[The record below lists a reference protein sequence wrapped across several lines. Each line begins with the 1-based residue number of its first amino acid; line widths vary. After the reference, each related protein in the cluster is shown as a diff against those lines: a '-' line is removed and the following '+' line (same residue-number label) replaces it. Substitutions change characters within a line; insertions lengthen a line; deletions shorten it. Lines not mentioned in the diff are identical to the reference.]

1 MEAPICSKTGQSTI
15 TETFT
20 YDGKIYAKILCS
32 IKHDLSEYG
41 DNSVKDTVTLFQ
53 KMFSDIKCH

>member
-1 MEAPICSKTGQSTI
+1 MEAPICLKTGQSTI

-32 IKHDLSEYG
+32 IKHDLSGYG
-41 DNSVKDTVTLFQ
+41 DNSVKDSNFVPENVF
-53 KMFSDIKCH
+53 